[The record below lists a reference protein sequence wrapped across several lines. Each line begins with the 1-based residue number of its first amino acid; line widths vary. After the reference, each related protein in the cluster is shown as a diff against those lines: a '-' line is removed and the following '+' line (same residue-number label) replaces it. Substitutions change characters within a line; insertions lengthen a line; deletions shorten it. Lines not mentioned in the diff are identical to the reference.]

1 MRCPPVSLTSGTLYF
16 TATSAIRFSSSGV
29 QTPPGISGMTEKVPS
44 FWMLPCIRSLM
55 NLASR
60 SSSYSLFQ
68 IIDSSTA
75 RPGLLPGSSLP
86 PASTLKT
93 DDTDFRPLILM
104 ASISSSVGKG
114 TPGT

>member
-16 TATSAIRFSSSGV
+16 TATSAIRFNSSGV
-29 QTPPGISGMTEKVPS
+29 QTPPGISGITEKVPS

-68 IIDSSTA
+68 IIDSSDGEA
-75 RPGLLPGSSLP
+75 GLAAGVFLAAGQHLE
-86 PASTLKT
+86 
-93 DDTDFRPLILM
+93 DR
-104 ASISSSVGKG
+104 
-114 TPGT
+114 